1 MWVSH
6 WIDLLGRN
14 DMKQRTPEVFFFYTQ
29 HMKDHNLGRIRP
41 NRLQNSIPLTLPN
54 SNWVCFN
61 RHIRKGFSLML
72 KELISKKY
80 DIYKKFTKRRKTI
93 KELGEKLT
101 SDKNRR

>member
-1 MWVSH
+1 
-6 WIDLLGRN
+6 
-14 DMKQRTPEVFFFYTQ
+14 
-29 HMKDHNLGRIRP
+29 
-41 NRLQNSIPLTLPN
+41 
-54 SNWVCFN
+54 
-61 RHIRKGFSLML
+61 ML